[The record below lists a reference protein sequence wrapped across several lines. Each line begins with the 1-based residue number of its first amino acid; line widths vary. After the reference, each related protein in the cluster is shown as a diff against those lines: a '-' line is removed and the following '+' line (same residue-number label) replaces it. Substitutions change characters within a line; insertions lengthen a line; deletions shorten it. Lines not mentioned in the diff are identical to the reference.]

1 MEDKAQF
8 EVLLVKYLAGE
19 LDEENELLVERW
31 IEADEHH
38 RHDFESLQDVWV
50 LSGLDNLKEIDTD
63 NEWIQFKNNL
73 EKGEAKVV
81 PMSARQNSK
90 TEFTGRVHKPRTN
103 LRKIVVSVAVAAS
116 AIICV
121 VFGYK
126 YFSADPVE
134 SRRTAVSQSVQIPAP
149 EIIRYQVKGTEE
161 AKVFLLD
168 DGSTIVLFPNSEI
181 SLSKRFAEN
190 KRDILLSGKAEFT
203 VAHDEK
209 RPFTVFSDDLVT
221 TDIGTKFTVTSFKD
235 ENEITV
241 RLSEG
246 KVMISPVDKENTG
259 FKKDIILLPGQ
270 QLVYHK
276 TSKTCKIFSFTE
288 GVNKPKRPAPEVE
301 TESGEPKMPMNY
313 KGSWFMFNNQPLTS
327 IFESLEQMYDTK
339 IIYQKAQMKKLYFI
353 GTFNK
358 SDSLEGI
365 LNQIA
370 RLNNLYVVKKDT
382 SFIISTTNNKK

>member
-19 LDEENELLVERW
+19 LDEEDELLVEQW
-31 IEADEHH
+31 IEADDHN
-38 RHDFESLQDVWV
+38 RQDFESLQDVWV
-50 LSGLDNLKEIDTD
+50 LSGLNNLKEIDTD
-63 NEWIQFKNNL
+63 TEWIQLKNNL

-81 PMSARQNSK
+81 AMSARQNSK
-90 TEFTGRVHKPRTN
+90 TEFTGHVDKAAKN
-103 LRKIVVSVAVAAS
+103 LRKILFSVAVAAS
-116 AIICV
+116 AIICI
-121 VFGYK
+121 VFGFK
-126 YFSADPVE
+126 YFSADSMKVRQTVVNENVE
-134 SRRTAVSQSVQIPAP
+134 IPAS
-149 EIIRYQVKGTEE
+149 EIIRYQVKKTEDP
-161 AKVFLLD
+161 KVFLLN

-209 RPFTVFSDDLVT
+209 RPFTVFSSDLIT
-221 TDIGTKFTVTSFKD
+221 TDIGTRFTVTAFED
-235 ENEITV
+235 ENQITV
-241 RLSEG
+241 RLNEG

-259 FKKDIILLPGQ
+259 FKKDIILLPGH

-276 TSKTCKIFSFTE
+276 ISKTFKVFSFKE
-288 GVNKPKRPAPEVE
+288 AEDKQKKRPPEIE
-301 TESGEPKMPMNY
+301 TESSEPKIPMNY
-313 KGSWFMFNNQPLTS
+313 KGSWFMFNNQPLTN

-358 SDSLEGI
+358 TDSLEGI

-370 RLNNLYVVKKDT
+370 RLNNLHVVKKEN
-382 SFIISTTNNKK
+382 SFIISNTIKK